1 MCPTCHMISI
11 PQCHIFCARHQL
23 AMKVSWVL
31 AGSFVDDQFSFS
43 LRLISPSKSPPLL
56 SCTTTCHIGV
66 FPTCHI
72 FLCPH
77 QHIFLC
83 RSHCYNLTIKLTTH
97 FVMHHNLPR
106 WCVSNTPHFS
116 VSSLTHICV
125 SLSLLLVT
133 RFRFLTT
140 SHCCIGAITHGSC
153 KEFYRKMDSMRA
165 WLEKK
170 IKSHGSSCK
179 VLDSTLMSND
189 SSISVVRSIFKW
201 IIIDVFQCN
210 WTYLLT
216 FPSCVL
222 MFSLLLVK
230 RQYCRQNC

>member
-1 MCPTCHMISI
+1 MLSLSCSVTFHKTMCPTCHMISI

-31 AGSFVDDQFSFS
+31 AWSFVDDQFSFS

-83 RSHCYNLTIKLTTH
+83 RSHCYNLTIELTAH
-97 FVMHHNLPR
+97 FVMHNNLPH
-106 WCVSNTPHFS
+106 WCASNSPHFS
-116 VSSLTHICV
+116 VSSSTHFSV
-125 SLSLLLVT
+125 SLSLLQVT
-133 RFRFLTT
+133 CFRFLAT
-140 SHCCIGAITHGSC
+140 SRCRIGAIAHGSC
-153 KEFYRKMDSMRA
+153 KEFYRKMVSMRSRS
-165 WLEKK
+165 EKK
-170 IKSHGSSCK
+170 IKSNGSSCK

-189 SSISVVRSIFKW
+189 SSISVVRSIFK
-201 IIIDVFQCN
+201 
-210 WTYLLT
+210 
-216 FPSCVL
+216 
-222 MFSLLLVK
+222 
-230 RQYCRQNC
+230 

>member
-1 MCPTCHMISI
+1 LVCFRHATF
-11 PQCHIFCARHQL
+11 FC
-23 AMKVSWVL
+23 VL
-31 AGSFVDDQFSFS
+31 INTFFCVILIDT
-43 LRLISPSKSPPLL
+43 ISPSNSPPILT
-56 SCTTTCHIGV
+56 CTTTCHICV
-66 FPTCHI
+66 FSTHHI

-77 QHIFLC
+77 WHIFLC
-83 RSHCYNLTIKLTTH
+83 PCHCCRLQ
-97 FVMHHNLPR
+97 
-106 WCVSNTPHFS
+106 
-116 VSSLTHICV
+116 
-125 SLSLLLVT
+125 VT
-133 RFRFLTT
+133 RFRFLAT
-140 SHCCIGAITHGSC
+140 SHRHIGAIARGSC
-153 KEFYRKMDSMRA
+153 NEFYRKMDSMRA
-165 WLEKK
+165 RSEKK

-216 FPSCVL
+216 FPICVF